1 MSNGRVGSK
10 SVTQLIR
17 AYGDINPAKVVSQS
31 ANILKYEKEKMREEE
46 EETRAKYNMG
56 GMFLGQTFETLKDF
70 REAKQGGF
78 EGGFFNFIFN
88 PEEGADAQAKGKKK
102 ISDLG
107 DKLDKD
113 PNNINLQAQYSNAT
127 SLFPNAQKRRFK
139 KQLDKDLSISQTLGI
154 DIDDWRS
161 MSRKDKRI
169 AKRKYRKD
177 GFTVSER
184 AKNKYF
190 PDGFDK
196 NLSSIALDD
205 ESFDIDIDDSGFYK
219 DNLETFD
226 TEISEEPVK
235 IDVDNTLMG
244 GDLISDDKKIDN
256 TIISPPDGTATVD
269 ATNVN
274 IDDNIINNKTNKEK
288 VDRVFELLESG
299 ESNQE
304 NILGPGNQE
313 GINENILQE
322 YDIPSFLGEPNPNK
336 ESVNIFD
343 AYPIDS
349 TTVDLNERGNTMDF
363 KYGIDD
369 VKEEGSRDTMDWQW
383 DDVNESGPL
392 ITPSDTTTVGD
403 TTNTFRPIDDFNINN
418 IQEGNN
424 RISPISIFQED
435 GSMPSDTI
443 PLDTIPD
450 FDINNIREGE
460 NSIYNRPV
468 GDVINSEDFS
478 VDELTDVFMEGYNQD
493 IADVGG
499 GGSAS
504 SEGGGRMEG
513 GDWGGVAASI
523 GSLLGSKDNEDMSN
537 QEKLVS
543 QLPNLIKLFTSFK
556 G

>member
-1 MSNGRVGSK
+1 MN
-10 SVTQLIR
+10 
-17 AYGDINPAKVVSQS
+17 INKQ
-31 ANILKYEKEKMREEE
+31 
-46 EETRAKYNMG
+46 
-56 GMFLGQTFETLKDF
+56 TLKDF

-205 ESFDIDIDDSGFYK
+205 ESFDVDIDDSGFYK

>member
-31 ANILKYEKEKMREEE
+31 ANILKYEKEKVREEE

-169 AKRKYRKD
+169 AKRKHRK
-177 GFTVSER
+177 TEKV
-184 AKNKYF
+184 KNKHF

-196 NLSSIALDD
+196 NLSPITLDD

-226 TEISEEPVK
+226 TEIPEEPVK

>member
-169 AKRKYRKD
+169 AKRKHRK
-177 GFTVSER
+177 TEKV
-184 AKNKYF
+184 KNKHF

-196 NLSSIALDD
+196 NLSPITLDD

-226 TEISEEPVK
+226 TEIPEEPVK

-299 ESNQE
+299 ESNQD

>member
-1 MSNGRVGSK
+1 MN
-10 SVTQLIR
+10 
-17 AYGDINPAKVVSQS
+17 INKQ
-31 ANILKYEKEKMREEE
+31 
-46 EETRAKYNMG
+46 
-56 GMFLGQTFETLKDF
+56 TLKDF

-169 AKRKYRKD
+169 AKRKHRK
-177 GFTVSER
+177 TEKV
-184 AKNKYF
+184 KNKHF

-196 NLSSIALDD
+196 NLSPITLDD

-226 TEISEEPVK
+226 TEIPEEPVK

>member
-154 DIDDWRS
+154 DIDEWRS

-205 ESFDIDIDDSGFYK
+205 ESFDVDIDDSGFYK

>member
-1 MSNGRVGSK
+1 
-10 SVTQLIR
+10 
-17 AYGDINPAKVVSQS
+17 
-31 ANILKYEKEKMREEE
+31 
-46 EETRAKYNMG
+46 
-56 GMFLGQTFETLKDF
+56 
-70 REAKQGGF
+70 
-78 EGGFFNFIFN
+78 
-88 PEEGADAQAKGKKK
+88 
-102 ISDLG
+102 
-107 DKLDKD
+107 
-113 PNNINLQAQYSNAT
+113 
-127 SLFPNAQKRRFK
+127 
-139 KQLDKDLSISQTLGI
+139 
-154 DIDDWRS
+154 
-161 MSRKDKRI
+161 
-169 AKRKYRKD
+169 
-177 GFTVSER
+177 
-184 AKNKYF
+184 
-190 PDGFDK
+190 
-196 NLSSIALDD
+196 
-205 ESFDIDIDDSGFYK
+205 
-219 DNLETFD
+219 
-226 TEISEEPVK
+226 
-235 IDVDNTLMG
+235 
-244 GDLISDDKKIDN
+244 
-256 TIISPPDGTATVD
+256 
-269 ATNVN
+269 
-274 IDDNIINNKTNKEK
+274 
-288 VDRVFELLESG
+288 
-299 ESNQE
+299 
-304 NILGPGNQE
+304 
-313 GINENILQE
+313 
-322 YDIPSFLGEPNPNK
+322 
-336 ESVNIFD
+336 
-343 AYPIDS
+343 
-349 TTVDLNERGNTMDF
+349 MDF

-369 VKEEGSRDTMDWQW
+369 VKEEGSRDTMDWKW
-383 DDVNESGPL
+383 DDINEGGPL